1 MALVPHCLRLA
12 LVPLVLAAA
21 AQAQAQDLHAL
32 PVAAAAPFEATGL
45 RPCSRGGSASCAAM
59 ARAGALWP
67 MTTGAQAAQQQVSG
81 LRVALPADAAAPPPT
96 PVHGRPGRGLL
107 FAMALAIGV
116 LSVTVVVLFL
126 QNRRRLRA
134 ERRASDSAAQLC
146 TLVQAIP
153 DVIWLK
159 DLNGVYRACNVA
171 CEKLAGLQE
180 ADIIG
185 KTDQEIFSAQHAQE
199 FGSTDR
205 AVIEAGMAL
214 TYEEWVKDPSGQ
226 RKLMLNTIA
235 PTRDAHGR
243 VIGVLGIG
251 RDVTYLKET
260 EKALRD
266 LNETLESR
274 VHERTSELLLA
285 LDAAEAASRAKG
297 EFLANMSHEIRTPM
311 NAVIGMT
318 ELALRAEPSP
328 RQRRYLL
335 NVKAASGSLLS
346 VINDI
351 LDFSKIEA
359 GKLSLANAEFSLAE
373 LLGNLKPVISSRARD
388 KGLELLFDGAA
399 DVPPRLVGDAS
410 RLGQVLINLCHNATK
425 FTERGEVLVS
435 VTRVGD
441 GEPVTLR
448 FSVRDTGI
456 GMSPAQMQRLFVPFS
471 QVDAS
476 SSRKY
481 GGTGLGLAICKQLVE
496 LMGGEIGVKSELGRG
511 SEFHFTASFGV
522 ASTAA
527 DAVGAPTAVPLAD
540 ELPPLRVLAVH
551 HSATASRILV
561 GLLRQLGHTPTVAAS
576 FNEGLAAARSAQRAG
591 LPFHTVVLGSGPEP
605 AQALACA
612 GNLRRQVEFGAP
624 RIVLACH
631 YGSDDALQIEQQQ
644 VDAHLTRPFC
654 LHSLHTALATAMR
667 GAPPPP
673 AAAACNPA
681 VAPTPNAA
689 DLNQLRGLRVLLCE
703 DNEFNQQVAQEL
715 LSSLAQV
722 EVTIAADGLQ
732 CMAALRSGRFDA
744 ILMDVQM
751 PHMDGYEATARIRSE
766 PAWAQIPIIAMTAHA
781 MTGVREKCLS
791 AGMNDFV
798 TKPFDPADLFAAL
811 ARWTRPVALMPRSA
825 DGPTASATADGFN
838 LEMALRHCSGNQ
850 ALFQRLLQTFLGSRG
865 DTPRELREAI
875 AAGDLPNASL
885 LLHTLRS
892 NAGTFGAQA
901 LVVAIRELE
910 RRIAEGR
917 LDHGDLPL
925 DPFEREF
932 NRFVDGLRAHVL
944 GTVNGA

>member
-1 MALVPHCLRLA
+1 MVRNRLRLA
-12 LVPLVLAAA
+12 LAPLVLSAAA
-21 AQAQAQDLHAL
+21 HAHAQDVHAA
-32 PVAAAAPFEATGL
+32 PVAPAATLAPFGLTPCPPGGGAAHCEAT
-45 RPCSRGGSASCAAM
+45 
-59 ARAGALWP
+59 AGADAP
-67 MTTGAQAAQQQVSG
+67 ARMNTRPQA
-81 LRVALPADAAAPPPT
+81 PW
-96 PVHGRPGRGLL
+96 RPDRNLVI
-107 FAMALAIGV
+107 AMALAIGV
-116 LSVTVVVLFL
+116 LGTAVAALLV

-134 ERRASDSAAQLC
+134 ERQASDNAVQLR

-180 ADIIG
+180 ADLIG
-185 KTDQEIFSAQHAQE
+185 KTDQDIFSAQHAQA
-199 FGSTDR
+199 FCSTDQ
-205 AVIEAGMAL
+205 AVIEAGVSV
-214 TYEEWVKDPSGQ
+214 TYEEWVKAPDGQ

-235 PTRDAHGR
+235 PTRNAHGR
-243 VIGVLGIG
+243 VTGVLGIG

-274 VHERTSELLLA
+274 VDERTHELLLA
-285 LDAAEAASRAKG
+285 LDAAEAANLAKG

-359 GKLSLANAEFSLAE
+359 GKLTMANAEFSLAE
-373 LLGNLKPVISSRARD
+373 LLGNLKPVISTKARD

-410 RLGQVLINLCHNATK
+410 RLGQVLINLCNNATK
-425 FTERGEVLVS
+425 FTERGEVVLS
-435 VTRVGD
+435 VTRVSG

-471 QVDAS
+471 QVDSS
-476 SSRKY
+476 SSRRY
-481 GGTGLGLAICKQLVE
+481 GGTGLGLAICRQLVE
-496 LMGGEIGVKSELGRG
+496 LMGGEIGVQSVPGRG
-511 SEFHFTASFGV
+511 SEFHFTARFGA
-522 ASTAA
+522 ASSVA
-527 DAVGAPTAVPLAD
+527 DAAGPPAI
-540 ELPPLRVLAVH
+540 ECPPLRVLAVH
-551 HSATASRILV
+551 HSATACRILE
-561 GLLRQLGHTPTVAAS
+561 GLLLRLGHTPAFAAS
-576 FNEGLAAARSAQRAG
+576 FDAGLAAARNARLAG
-591 LPFHTVVLGSGPEP
+591 QPFDRVVLGSGPDP
-605 AQALACA
+605 AEALACA
-612 GNLRRQVEFGAP
+612 RSLRRQAEVGAP
-624 RIVLACH
+624 RIVLVCH
-631 YGSDDALQIEQQQ
+631 YGNDDAQQIEQQQ
-644 VDAHLTRPFC
+644 VDVHLTRPYC
-654 LHSLHTALATAMR
+654 LQSLHAALTTAPQP
-667 GAPPPP
+667 APPPP
-673 AAAACNPA
+673 AAAAWNPA
-681 VAPTPNAA
+681 VAPALIAPE
-689 DLNQLRGLRVLLCE
+689 LRPLRGLRVLLCE
-703 DNEFNQQVAQEL
+703 DNEFNQQVAKEL
-715 LSSLAQV
+715 LSNFAEV
-722 EVTIAADGLQ
+722 DVTIAADGVKCL
-732 CMAALRSGRFDA
+732 AALRHGRFDA

-751 PHMDGYEATARIRSE
+751 PHMDGYETTARIRNE

-781 MTGVREKCLS
+781 MAGDRDKCLS

-798 TKPFDPADLFAAL
+798 TKPFEPADLYAAL
-811 ARWTRPVALMPRSA
+811 ARWARPVALMPWSA
-825 DGPTASATADGFN
+825 DGPAASATADGFN
-838 LEMALRHCSGNQ
+838 LEMALRHCSGNH
-850 ALFQRLLQTFLGSRG
+850 ALLQRLLQTFLGSRG

-892 NAGTFGAQA
+892 NAGTFGAKA
-901 LVVAIRELE
+901 LMAATRELE

-917 LDHGDLPL
+917 LDHEDLPL

-932 NRFVDGLRAHVL
+932 NRFVGGLRAHVL